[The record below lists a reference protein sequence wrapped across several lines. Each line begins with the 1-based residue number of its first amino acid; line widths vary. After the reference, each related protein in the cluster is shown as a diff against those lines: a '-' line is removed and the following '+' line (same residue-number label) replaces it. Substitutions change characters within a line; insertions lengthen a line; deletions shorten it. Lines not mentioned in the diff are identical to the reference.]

1 MTRPIDLLRQSRKE
15 ELWQMCCGFLQL
27 SLEQFMDIQK
37 RLLLEQIELL
47 KNSDLGTRVM
57 RGAMPET
64 VEEFRKQVPLTTYA
78 DYLPELVER
87 REDVLPAKP
96 AAWLRTQGRMGE
108 YNFKWIPLSEKFL
121 YQLKQVSAGVGLL
134 GSCNP
139 KGDFVAKEHLRLL
152 ATMGTPDY
160 GSGMVAYLIQR
171 ALGCDLFPGNA
182 AEMRFREKL
191 EAGFE
196 EALTQGIDALGG
208 LPSIIAYTG
217 AMFMQRVKD
226 LDAHFLLSHPKAA
239 ARLFKGLIRSKLA
252 RRSML
257 PKDLWSI
264 KVIVGGGTDSSI
276 FGKTVE
282 ELWGKQLLETYG
294 AIDGGIYATQ
304 TWDYEG
310 MTFIPNLNF
319 FEFIPE
325 REWFKWQLDH
335 SYQPKTILLDEVKA
349 GENYE
354 IVITNF
360 HGGILTRYRMG
371 DMVRITSLRNDNLD
385 IDIPQMVFYG
395 RADDLVE
402 VTKIGRLTER
412 IIQRAMKNTGLPYVD
427 WVARREII
435 TEKPVL
441 HIYLELKDNYIASE
455 ENLTTA
461 ILEELKKLDNKYR
474 CNFYRLIGDME
485 SVLNLKPVEVTL
497 LPRGAF
503 FNYTSQWQAKVVA
516 PGEQKLPRVNPPEEV
531 LSLLR
536 VPGVVVEP
544 APVTEAERAPV
555 R

>member
-1 MTRPIDLLRQSRKE
+1 MTRPIDLLRQGRKE
-15 ELWQMCCGFLQL
+15 ELWQMCCGFLDL

-47 KNSDLGTRVM
+47 KNSELGRRVLG
-57 RGAMPET
+57 GAMPET
-64 VEEFRKQVPLTTYA
+64 VEEFREQVPLTVYA

-96 AAWLRTQGRMGE
+96 AAWVHTEGRIGE
-108 YNFKWIPLSEKFL
+108 YNFKWVPLPERFL
-121 YQLKQVSAGVGLL
+121 HDFEQVSGGVGLIA
-134 GSCNP
+134 SCNSR
-139 KGDFVAKEHLRLL
+139 GDFLVKEHLRLL

-160 GSGMVAYLIQR
+160 GSGMVAYLVQQ
-171 ALGCDLFPGNA
+171 ALGCNLFPCNG
-182 AEMRFREKL
+182 EKMKFQEKM

-196 EALTQGIDALGG
+196 EALTQGLDALGG
-208 LPSIIAYTG
+208 LPSVLVFVG
-217 AMFMQRVKD
+217 KMFTQSAVRA
-226 LDAHFLLSHPKAA
+226 DARFLLSHPKAS
-239 ARLFKGLIRSKLA
+239 ARLLKGLMKSKLA
-252 RRSML
+252 RRPML
-257 PKDLWSI
+257 PKDLWSV
-264 KVIVGGGTDSSI
+264 KVVVGGGADSAV
-276 FGKTVE
+276 FGERVKEV
-282 ELWGKQLLETYG
+282 WGRQPLEIYG
-294 AIDGGIYATQ
+294 GTEGGVYATQ
-304 TWDYEG
+304 TWDHEG

-325 REWFKWQLDH
+325 REWFKWQLDR

-371 DMVRITSLRNDNLD
+371 DMIRITSLRNENLD
-385 IDIPQMVFYG
+385 IDSPQMVFYG

-412 IIQRAMKNTGLPYVD
+412 IIQQAMENTSIPYID

-435 TEKPVL
+435 ADKPVL
-441 HIYLELKDNYIASE
+441 HIYLELKDDYIASE
-455 ENLTTA
+455 KNLSTA
-461 ILEELKKLDNKYR
+461 ILEEFKKLDNKYR

-485 SVLNLKPVEVTL
+485 SVLGLKPVEVTL

-503 FNYTSQWQAKVVA
+503 FSYISQWQAKRVA

-536 VPGVVVEP
+536 VPKVVVE
-544 APVTEAERAPV
+544 AAEVTEGERAPV